1 MVTKF
6 LGELMFEKGKKK
18 YMPEHFF

>member
-1 MVTKF
+1 MVTTF